1 MVAGKGVVVLGRLTG
16 KTALVTG
23 GGRGVGKAVT
33 ELFASEGAKVLA
45 ADIDLPSVQKVER
58 GLRHEN
64 REVFSA
70 RVDISKLADVRQM
83 VEIAVERL
91 GRLDILVNN
100 ASIATVKP
108 MMELEE
114 EDWDR
119 LLAINVK
126 GLFFALQAVARHMIA
141 CGIRGSI
148 VNLASIAGMGGR
160 PTLLPYAATKAAV
173 ISVTQ
178 SAALGL
184 APYGIRV
191 NAVAPG
197 TIDTPM
203 WDQLAAEMA
212 TYEGVPKEE
221 VLRSRLA
228 TIPLGRLASAED
240 VARAVLYLASDE
252 AAYVTGQI
260 LAVCGG
266 LSIR

>member
-1 MVAGKGVVVLGRLTG
+1 MGRLAG

-23 GGRGVGKAVT
+23 GGSGVGKAVT
-33 ELFASEGAKVLA
+33 ELFASEEARVLA
-45 ADIDLPSVQKVER
+45 VDIDLPSVQEVER
-58 GLRHEN
+58 KLRYEN

-70 RVDISKLADVRQM
+70 RVDISKVADVRQM
-83 VEIAVERL
+83 VDMAVDRL

-100 ASIATVKP
+100 ASIAKVKP

-119 LLAINVK
+119 LLATNVK
-126 GLFFALQAVARHMIA
+126 GLFFALQAAARHMIGR
-141 CGIRGSI
+141 GIRGSI
-148 VNLASIAGMGGR
+148 VNLASIAGIGGR
-160 PTLLPYAATKAAV
+160 PALLPYAASKAAV

-203 WDQLAAEMA
+203 WDQLATEMA
-212 TYEGVPKEE
+212 ACEGVPKEE
-221 VLRSRLA
+221 VLRSRPVR
-228 TIPLGRLASAED
+228 IPLGRLASAED

-252 AAYVTGQI
+252 AAYITGQT

-266 LSIR
+266 LSIG